1 MGGVNIEEGGPTLPD
16 SVETLLAK
24 QEITE
29 VLYRYCHAVDRMD
42 AELGSKI
49 WHPDGLAHYEGI
61 FEGTGH
67 AFMDWCLE
75 GMTHMDGV
83 SHQLTNV
90 LIAVDGETASS
101 ESYVHACERTGGND
115 IIVYGRYSDIWSRR
129 AGEWRID
136 RRRYRHDVVSVRP
149 VGEFPPTGGQI

>member
-1 MGGVNIEEGGPTLPD
+1 LSD
-16 SVETLLAK
+16 SLETLLAK

-42 AELGSKI
+42 ADLGSKI
-49 WHPDGLAHYEGI
+49 WHPDGEAHYEGI
-61 FEGTGH
+61 FEGTGR
-67 AFMDWCLE
+67 AFMDWCFQ
-75 GMTHMDGV
+75 GMALMEGV

-90 LIAVDGETASS
+90 LIHVDGETASS
-101 ESYVHACERTGGND
+101 ESYVHACERTAGND

-136 RRRYRHDVVSVRP
+136 NRVYRHDVVRVQP
-149 VGEFPPTGGQI
+149 VGELPPMEGQI